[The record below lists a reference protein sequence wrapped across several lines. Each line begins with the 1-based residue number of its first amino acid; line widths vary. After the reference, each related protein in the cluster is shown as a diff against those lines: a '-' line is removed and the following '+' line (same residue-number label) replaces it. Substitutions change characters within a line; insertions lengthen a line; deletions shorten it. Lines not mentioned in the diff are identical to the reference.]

1 MCRRRMRTLV
11 PLIAGVAVLLS
22 VTLGCERYRPD
33 ETDQQEDQQ
42 EATREAEEEPGTIVD
57 VASQNDSFETL
68 VTAIEAA
75 DLTETLEGD
84 GPYTVFAP
92 TDEAFDELP
101 EGKLDS
107 LLEARNK
114 KKLRSILTYHV
125 VSDQLYAEDVEPGE
139 VETVEGS
146 MVTIEVTD
154 EGDVMYGNAKVVET
168 DVEASNG
175 VIHAIDT
182 VVMPPG
188 METAMK

>member
-1 MCRRRMRTLV
+1 MRTLV